1 MAPSWLPQNIQR
13 RVLRYIL
20 DRLALFSNLDTD
32 DLDVQLGTTRSNLSL
47 QNVRLDTDKLS
58 IPGIYVRDGQIGK
71 LDLRLGVASGVEISA
86 SDVDLTIALSSKR
99 LDEEEIHSILSRTTA
114 DLAKS
119 IIGGSDGAMEN
130 DIEELEEASAAQ
142 QQATGFGM
150 GDFGGV
156 VNKIID
162 SALSQVSVS
171 LNHIMLKIVI
181 DDTLTLN
188 ASLDHVG
195 FKTENGMRELEIS
208 HLEWFIWETLE
219 PDLPESDSESDF
231 DDDANQSLM
240 QSTIYSREEASLYMS
255 ALSEAPERHTL
266 KKVLAVVEN
275 VSLQFKGIKLSEL
288 KVDIAKIC
296 ISLMP
301 LSDIVGPVMNALANL
316 RAHQKLSQA
325 NASASHE
332 VKENFEDLGVFSLDN
347 ISLDQLEVYLDNEG
361 IDSGGLPSSAES
373 IVFQASKTEANMTES
388 GDCLITVK
396 DLFIKKG
403 GKLLFSFS
411 NTEEDDLT
419 VHLSKARYSVL
430 LPKTASTSL
439 NIAELNE
446 VLDCIY
452 AYNSALSLA
461 ASQKQSLRDESASQE
476 DAGSRL
482 VLKTNTIE
490 LEIELPDVLLQIS
503 IFPVLFEHGQ
513 LSVSNI
519 TVKLRGQ
526 NNTSSSID
534 LEEIFFSS
542 SPFGDTSISDG
553 SPIKVN
559 SLLSFS
565 HMKALLHHE
574 ILDSLLLALKSIH
587 KPRVAVDFGHGN
599 HQSTS
604 DMMFKVRID
613 DRKVSSRM
621 IFKTIDIEA
630 ALPGKIGTVDISLET
645 VVCDQLADKDEL
657 ELCVQGFNVSRDF
670 EEEEGNIRFDI
681 LHMSNPFESS
691 HPMILIGIGGGE
703 IKDVK
708 FFNITFEY
716 HVKLLK
722 LFEQKG
728 DISELDKRTVEN
740 DLQNS
745 VSTIKDSELRFPI
758 YFTNCCVDLNPLD
771 LPSKAILV
779 IRDGNAVV
787 NKSASLSIELVI
799 LRASLLLIDN
809 VKSLEPP
816 KPIQRKSSA
825 GWRPFQVDQ
834 VQHFVHRGF
843 VSVAQLSASRVLIS
857 ISDSVKAQLSTEL
870 LSLETCADSTQTLI
884 QLINGL
890 KPPLEISESLK
901 YHTEIDP
908 VEVMKDVE
916 AVAFGEGAYSDTEM
930 ATHSMSLESGEDLI
944 SDDLPTNLDFVES
957 YYGGDSSRSLSGF
970 GRSKLASS
978 SSSSSSGQN
987 GMQYSK
993 ADLLLDQDLSSLVRT
1008 DNPSGASAT
1017 ALASSSSSESSTG
1030 GYNSSRRVALFD
1042 HRVHYMGSIDISEN
1056 YIAAT
1061 GQDDSNLNSWSDDGY
1076 EEVDYTRNNRKPT
1089 ISVDSGNPPPG
1100 KTSSS
1105 LFQLELMDSRVIW
1118 NLFDGYDWTYT
1129 QKAID
1134 RVVQQV
1140 EVEAAKS
1147 ILEKQNGNNIS
1158 KQTAGSEL
1166 RGSSAS
1172 TGPSN
1177 PEHAVEDE
1185 EQDEPEAEELIGNI
1199 LFNSIYIGLP
1209 NGNDPRSLRQAINRE
1224 INDDM
1229 SETASIATSNRSGRR
1244 ASYSG
1249 SRGER
1254 GYGRLRLKRS
1264 RRSKVRIELTGLR
1277 ADIDVIAG
1285 VESPLPDNIEGALLN
1300 RVKLWIK
1307 DLEIIDNVPS
1317 STWKKFL
1324 TYMKSAGPRE
1334 LNSNMV
1340 KIVFDTVKPV
1350 PTAAVSEAIIT
1361 VNILPLRLHVDQDTL
1376 DFLTRF
1382 FEFKDER
1389 YASASS
1395 PTDEDVFIQKLDVRT
1410 TKVKL
1415 DYKPKRV
1422 DYAGLKS
1429 GHTTEFMNF
1438 FILDEADI
1446 VLKHVVLHGI
1456 TGFEKVSKLLNGVW
1470 MPDIRSTQLGGV
1482 LGGLAPVRSLVRLG
1496 SGMRDLVVI
1505 PVQEYQK
1512 DQRMVRGLQK
1522 GAATFAKTTTNEL
1535 VKLGAQI
1542 AAGTQS
1548 ILESAEQAM
1557 GGQGAIGSAGR
1568 RRKYISPYSD
1578 NFDDYIEDDESED
1591 DLDTIVSGGTR
1602 RRSPARQDPQ
1612 HQKAV
1617 SHYADQPQG
1626 VNEGLRLAYQ
1636 GLERNLA
1643 MAKGAITEIPG
1654 EAMERG
1660 SAQGA
1665 AMAVIKAAP
1674 IAIIRPMIG
1683 ATEAVSKA
1691 LLGVTNGF
1699 DPEGLDESNDVSIEK
1714 LISSCIGCHAQE
1726 IGGAAHSHT
1735 SVDGW
1740 SKTRGL
1746 ISQN

>member
-1 MAPSWLPQNIQR
+1 MFMAPSWLPQNIQR

-20 DRLALFSNLDTD
+20 DRLALFSNLDID

-58 IPGIYVRDGQIGK
+58 VPGLYVRDGQIGK
-71 LDLRLGVASGVEISA
+71 LDLKLGVTSGVEISA
-86 SDVDLTIALSSKR
+86 SDVDLTVALSSKR
-99 LDEEEIHSILSRTTA
+99 LDEEEIHKMIHRTTA
-114 DLAKS
+114 DLAQS
-119 IIGGSDGAMEN
+119 IISGPDGAIDGGIGGS
-130 DIEELEEASAAQ
+130 EEFPVQPQS
-142 QQATGFGM
+142 TSFGM

-156 VNKIID
+156 MNKIID
-162 SALSQVSVS
+162 SALSQLSIS
-171 LNHIMLKIVI
+171 LNHIMVKIVI

-188 ASLDHVG
+188 TSLDHVG
-195 FKTENGMRELEIS
+195 LKTDNGVRELELS
-208 HLEWFIWETLE
+208 HLELFIWENMPVE
-219 PDLPESDSESDF
+219 FPESDSESDF

-240 QSTIYSREEASLYMS
+240 RSTIYSREEASLYMS
-255 ALSEAPERHTL
+255 ALSEPPERRAL

-275 VSLQFKGIKLSEL
+275 TTVKFRGIKLSEL
-288 KVDIAKIC
+288 KVDIGIIC
-296 ISLMP
+296 VSLMSI
-301 LSDIVGPVMNALANL
+301 SDILKPVMDALTNL
-316 RAHQKLSQA
+316 YTHQQLSQA
-325 NASASHE
+325 NKPMLSE
-332 VKENFEDLGVFSLDN
+332 TKGIYEDLGAFSLDH
-347 ISLDQLEVYLDNEG
+347 ISLDKLKICFDSEG
-361 IDSGGLPSSAES
+361 MNSEGLPLSAES
-373 IVFQASKTEANMTES
+373 IVFQASKSVFKTTEN
-388 GDCLITVK
+388 GNHLITTRNLYINKGTKMLFFFNDK
-396 DLFIKKG
+396 DD
-403 GKLLFSFS
+403 
-411 NTEEDDLT
+411 DDLI
-419 VHLSKARYSVL
+419 VHLSKSRTSVL
-430 LPKTASTSL
+430 LPKTASAAL
-439 NIAELNE
+439 NVAELNE
-446 VLDCIY
+446 LLDCFY
-452 AYNSALSLA
+452 AYSSALSRTT
-461 ASQKQSLRDESASQE
+461 SEKQELKNEPPDNTAQ
-476 DAGSRL
+476 L

-490 LEIELPDVLLQIS
+490 LEIDIPDVS
-503 IFPVLFEHGQ
+503 IQVTVFPVILENGRI
-513 LSVSNI
+513 SVSKI
-519 TVKLRGQ
+519 TAELRDRKGV
-526 NNTSSSID
+526 TSNVD
-534 LEEIFFSS
+534 LKEILLSLT
-542 SPFGDTSISDG
+542 PIGDTSISDN

-559 SLLSFS
+559 SLLSVS
-565 HMKALLHHE
+565 HVTAYLHHE
-574 ILDSLLLALKSIH
+574 VLEFLHQASKSIH
-587 KPRVAVDFGHGN
+587 RPPVVADSGHDK
-599 HQSTS
+599 HKVIS

-613 DRKVSSRM
+613 DGKVSSR
-621 IFKTIDIEA
+621 ILFKAIDIEA
-630 ALPGKIGTVDISLET
+630 ILPGKIGSVDVALKT
-645 VVCDQLADKDEL
+645 VVCDKLADKDEL
-657 ELCVQGFNVSRDF
+657 EMCVQEFNVSKNFMGDERSD
-670 EEEEGNIRFDI
+670 RFDI
-681 LHMSNPFESS
+681 LHMSNPCENS
-691 HPMILIGIGGGE
+691 HPMILVGIGSGE

-708 FFNITFEY
+708 LFNISLEY

-722 LFEQKG
+722 LFDQKVEASDLDEQ
-728 DISELDKRTVEN
+728 STTN
-740 DLQNS
+740 DLQS
-745 VSTIKDSELRFPI
+745 SISTIKDSELRFPI

-779 IRDGNAVV
+779 VRDGNAVV
-787 NKSASLSIELVI
+787 SKSASLSIEVVI
-799 LRASLLLIDN
+799 LRASLLLIDSLA
-809 VKSLEPP
+809 SLEPAT
-816 KPIQRKSSA
+816 PIQRKASV

-834 VQHFVHRGF
+834 VQHFVHRGY

-857 ISDSVKAQLSTEL
+857 VSDNVKAQLSTEL

-890 KPPLEISESLK
+890 KPPLEISEALK

-908 VEVMKDVE
+908 VEVMKDIE
-916 AVAFGEGAYSDTEM
+916 AVAFGEGAFTDTEI
-930 ATHSMSLESGEDLI
+930 ATHSMSLDSGEDLI

-1008 DNPSGASAT
+1008 DNSSSGIAVS
-1017 ALASSSSSESSTG
+1017 ALASSNSSESSTG
-1030 GYNSSRRVALFD
+1030 GYNTSRRVALFD
-1042 HRVHYMGSIDISEN
+1042 HRVHYMDSIDISEN
-1056 YIAAT
+1056 YIVSA
-1061 GQDDSNLNSWSDDGY
+1061 GQDDSNANSSSDDGY
-1076 EEVDYTRNNRKPT
+1076 EEVDYSTNSHKPT
-1089 ISVDSGNPPPG
+1089 ISVDSEKPPVG

-1105 LFQLELMDSRVIW
+1105 LFQLELLDSRVIW

-1129 QKAID
+1129 QRAID
-1134 RVVQQV
+1134 KVVQQV
-1140 EVEAAKS
+1140 EVEAANS
-1147 ILEKQNGNNIS
+1147 ILERQNGSKSSKVTADADSRGTSAFSNRPGIEHIS
-1158 KQTAGSEL
+1158 E
-1166 RGSSAS
+1166 
-1172 TGPSN
+1172 
-1177 PEHAVEDE
+1177 EDE
-1185 EQDEPEAEELIGNI
+1185 DDETKAEELIGNI

-1229 SETASIATSNRSGRR
+1229 SETASIATSNRSSRR
-1244 ASYSG
+1244 GSHSG
-1249 SRGER
+1249 SRTDR
-1254 GYGRLRLKRS
+1254 GTGRLRLKRS
-1264 RRSKVRIELTGLR
+1264 KKSKVRIELTGLR
-1277 ADIDVIAG
+1277 ADVNVIAG
-1285 VESPLPDNIEGALLN
+1285 VESPLPDNVEGALLN

-1340 KIVFDTVKPV
+1340 KVVFDTVKPV

-1382 FEFKDER
+1382 FEFKDNR
-1389 YASASS
+1389 YAPAST
-1395 PTDEDVFIQKLDVRT
+1395 PADEDIFIQKLDVRT

-1456 TGFEKVSKLLNGVW
+1456 TGFERVSKLLNGVW

-1522 GAATFAKTTTNEL
+1522 GATTFAKTTTNEL
-1535 VKLGAQI
+1535 VKLGAKI

-1557 GGQGAIGSAGR
+1557 GGQGAVGSVSK
-1568 RRKYISPYSD
+1568 RRKYVSPYSD
-1578 NFDDYIEDDESED
+1578 NFDDYIDDVESDD

-1602 RRSPARQDPQ
+1602 RRSPARQQDPQ
-1612 HQKAV
+1612 HHKAV

-1699 DPEGLDESNDVSIEK
+1699 DPEGLNESNDVSIGNLK
-1714 LISSCIGCHAQE
+1714 TGSFRCYVQE
-1726 IGGAAHSHT
+1726 IGSAARSHT
-1735 SVDGW
+1735 
-1740 SKTRGL
+1740 
-1746 ISQN
+1746 